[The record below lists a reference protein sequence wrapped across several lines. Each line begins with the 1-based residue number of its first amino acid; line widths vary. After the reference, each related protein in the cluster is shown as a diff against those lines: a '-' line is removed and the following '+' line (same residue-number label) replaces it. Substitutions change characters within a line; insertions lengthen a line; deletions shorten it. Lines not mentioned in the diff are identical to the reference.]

1 MKRRA
6 VSMLMVSMMTS
17 LGEPRNQTSLKC
29 CGTSSHAALFQ
40 MGSVLLTQNRA
51 LKAGVTFHG
60 ETSLCFSTA
69 NIDLLP
75 ITGSVMGF
83 PRSHVGFPASLSRAF
98 PGSIQVWSRPALHRL
113 EIPQALRYV
122 EGFFFSQAK
131 PESERRGG
139 FLYAVVFVL
148 CPKAS
153 PHAKAQ
159 PAGFRATT
167 QLRRLTLSILA

>member
-1 MKRRA
+1 
-6 VSMLMVSMMTS
+6 LQ
-17 LGEPRNQTSLKC
+17 L
-29 CGTSSHAALFQ
+29 
-40 MGSVLLTQNRA
+40 GSVLLKQNRA
-51 LKAGVTFHG
+51 LKAGVKFHC

-83 PRSHVGFPASLSRAF
+83 LLRSRRVF

-139 FLYAVVFVL
+139 FL
-148 CPKAS
+148 
-153 PHAKAQ
+153 
-159 PAGFRATT
+159 
-167 QLRRLTLSILA
+167 SIT